1 MDNILNKIV
10 KHSKKN
16 NPRFISIIV
25 FVTLLIIN
33 VCLEMI
39 AYNYSNIDKGLLNN
53 DRLKLIQV
61 FGKNSEGDMN
71 LDESVIKSIDHVLF
85 VEKTYPIEVELVDEN
100 GAPYEDDTLFI
111 YKMPKQYGG
120 YVGIEEEL
128 EDNVI
133 YCSKEYIS
141 SDAIQ
146 NANLQKEFSK
156 GGIKLKVYEGVP
168 PQMLQED
175 SFVNEK
181 TYDKIMNIERDLL
194 GTEYASLLY
203 STPQYLVGIDETAN
217 IYKITDSIDKKFPDY
232 KINSYYQASGLKDFV
247 DNSSNMIE
255 LQLIVA
261 ILIFIISLII
271 IYIFIGLFVGHQE
284 KNMMVLY
291 INGMPRKQIT
301 TQLYALMKRT
311 LIKPCIVIVF
321 VSCLCNIVLDKIV
334 FKGTSGLVF
343 TLLIL
348 LVNTIVIVFNI
359 VFIKKTIKRK
369 IYIKT
374 SNENITACLRN

>member
-1 MDNILNKIV
+1 MDNIVNESI
-10 KHSKKN
+10 KHNKKN
-16 NPRFISIIV
+16 NPRNISIIV
-25 FVTLLIIN
+25 FVTLLVIN

-39 AYNYSNIDKGLLNN
+39 SYNYSNIDKGLLNN
-53 DRLKLIQV
+53 DRLKLVQV
-61 FGKNSEGDMN
+61 FGKNSKGEMD
-71 LDESVIKSIDHVLF
+71 LDESVIKNINHVLF

-100 GAPYEDDTLFI
+100 GDLYGDDTLFV
-111 YKMPKQYGG
+111 YKMPKQYGD

-128 EDNVI
+128 EDDVI

-146 NANLQKEFSK
+146 NAKIQDEFSK
-156 GGIKLKVYEGVP
+156 SGIKLKVYEGVP
-168 PQMLQED
+168 PEMLQDD

-181 TYDKIMNIERDLL
+181 TYDKIMKIERDII
-194 GTEYASLLY
+194 GSEYADLLY

-217 IYKITDSIDKKFPDY
+217 IYKITDSIDKGFPDY
-232 KINSYYQASGLKDFV
+232 KIKSYYQASGLKDFV

-271 IYIFIGLFVGHQE
+271 IYIFIGLFVGNQE

-291 INGMPRKQIT
+291 INGMPRKLIT
-301 TQLYALMKRT
+301 IQLYELMRRT
-311 LIKPCIVIVF
+311 LIKPCVVIVF

-334 FKGTSGLVF
+334 FKGTSELVF

-348 LVNTIVIVFNI
+348 LINVTVILFNI
-359 VFIKKTIKRK
+359 VFIKKTIKHK
-369 IYIKT
+369 IYRKT

>member
-1 MDNILNKIV
+1 MDNIVNEIV
-10 KHSKKN
+10 KHGKKN
-16 NPRFISIIV
+16 NPRSISIIV

-53 DRLKLIQV
+53 DRLKLVQV
-61 FGKNSEGDMN
+61 FGENSKGDMN
-71 LDESVIKSIDHVLF
+71 LDETVIKSIEHVLF
-85 VEKTYPIEVELVDEN
+85 VEKTYPINVDLVDEDGN
-100 GAPYEDDTLFI
+100 PYGDDTLFI
-111 YKMPKQYGG
+111 YKMPKQYGN

-128 EDNVI
+128 KDNVI

-146 NANLQKEFSK
+146 NAKLQDEFRK
-156 GGIKLKVYEGVP
+156 NGIKLEVYEGVP
-168 PQMLQED
+168 PQMLQND

-181 TYDKIMNIERDLL
+181 TYDKIMNIERDIL
-194 GTEYASLLY
+194 GAEYADLLY

-217 IYKITDSIDKKFPDY
+217 IYKITDNIEKAFPDY

-247 DNSSNMIE
+247 NNSSNMIE
-255 LQLIVA
+255 FQLVVA

-271 IYIFIGLFVGHQE
+271 IYIIIGLFVGNHE

-291 INGMPRKQIT
+291 INGMPRNLIV
-301 TQLYALMKRT
+301 TQLYALMKKI
-311 LIKPCIVIVF
+311 LVKPCMIIVF
-321 VSCLCNIVLDKIV
+321 LSCLCNVILDKIV
-334 FKGTSGLVF
+334 FKETSGLIF

-348 LVNTIVIVFNI
+348 LVNVIVIIFNI
-359 VFIKKTIKRK
+359 IFIEWTIKRK
-369 IYIKT
+369 IYRKT